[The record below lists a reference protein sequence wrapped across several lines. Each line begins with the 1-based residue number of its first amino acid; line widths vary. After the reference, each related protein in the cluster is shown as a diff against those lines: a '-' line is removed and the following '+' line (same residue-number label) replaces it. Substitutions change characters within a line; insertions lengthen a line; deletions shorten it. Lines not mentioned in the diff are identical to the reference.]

1 MSSARSSSIRRRL
14 FEYSD
19 KIEGEERQGEDC
31 GADRELVFNAN
42 LWFPIVRDL
51 SRAGLGYFTI
61 MVTTSLRSRQET
73 VPAPISL
80 SVITPIYN
88 EEKNIPILVDQL
100 LAVLHTL
107 QKPFEIIAIN
117 DGSRDGSLAELRKQ
131 ASLHPELKVVDF
143 RRNYGQTAAIMAGI
157 DHASGDI
164 IVSIDADL
172 QNDPHDIPAL
182 LAKLDEGFDVVSGW
196 RKDRQDEAFRRNF
209 FSRVANWVISS
220 ISGVRLHDYGCT
232 LKAYRSDVVKDVRL
246 YGEMHRF
253 IPIYASWMGAKVV
266 DMPVRHHARRHGYSN
281 YGLERI
287 LKVVLDLIV
296 VKFLDRYMVK
306 PIYVFGGFGILSLF
320 FGVVSFGAMIVLKI
334 VDNISM
340 ISTPLPLVTVMAV
353 MTGISSI
360 LMGLLAEMLVRTY
373 FESQQRTN
381 YHVRERI
388 NFERAT

>member
-1 MSSARSSSIRRRL
+1 MAT
-14 FEYSD
+14 
-19 KIEGEERQGEDC
+19 
-31 GADRELVFNAN
+31 
-42 LWFPIVRDL
+42 
-51 SRAGLGYFTI
+51 TI
-61 MVTTSLRSRQET
+61 LRPAQEA
-73 VPAPISL
+73 VQAPIYL

-100 LAVLHTL
+100 LAVLQTL

-172 QNDPHDIPAL
+172 QNDAHDIPAL

-209 FSRVANWVISS
+209 LSRIANGVISS

-266 DMPVRHHARRHGYSN
+266 DMPVRHYARRHGHSN

-287 LKVVLDLIV
+287 VKVILDLIV

-306 PIYVFGGFGILSLF
+306 PIYVFGGFGILSLV
-320 FGVVSFGAMIVLKI
+320 FGAVSFMAMIVLKI

-353 MTGISSI
+353 MTGISTT
-360 LMGLLAEMLVRTY
+360 LAPIQL
-373 FESQQRTN
+373 
-381 YHVRERI
+381 
-388 NFERAT
+388 A

>member
-1 MSSARSSSIRRRL
+1 MAT
-14 FEYSD
+14 
-19 KIEGEERQGEDC
+19 
-31 GADRELVFNAN
+31 
-42 LWFPIVRDL
+42 
-51 SRAGLGYFTI
+51 TI
-61 MVTTSLRSRQET
+61 LRPAQEA
-73 VPAPISL
+73 VQAPIYL

-100 LAVLHTL
+100 LAVLQTL

-117 DGSRDGSLAELRKQ
+117 DGSRDGSLAELREQ

-172 QNDPHDIPAL
+172 QNDAHDIPAL

-209 FSRVANWVISS
+209 LSRIANGVISS

-266 DMPVRHHARRHGYSN
+266 DMPVRHYPRRHGHSN

-287 LKVVLDLIV
+287 VKVILDLIV

-306 PIYVFGGFGILSLF
+306 PIYVFGGFGILSLV
-320 FGVVSFGAMIVLKI
+320 FGAVSFMAMIVLKI

-388 NFERAT
+388 NFERAK

>member
-1 MSSARSSSIRRRL
+1 MAT
-14 FEYSD
+14 
-19 KIEGEERQGEDC
+19 
-31 GADRELVFNAN
+31 
-42 LWFPIVRDL
+42 
-51 SRAGLGYFTI
+51 TI
-61 MVTTSLRSRQET
+61 LRPAQEA
-73 VPAPISL
+73 VQAPIYL

-88 EEKNIPILVDQL
+88 EEKNIPILVNQL
-100 LAVLHTL
+100 LAVLQTL

-117 DGSRDGSLAELRKQ
+117 DGSRDGSLAELREQ

-157 DHASGDI
+157 DHASGDVI
-164 IVSIDADL
+164 ISIDADL

-209 FSRVANWVISS
+209 LSRVANGMISS

-266 DMPVRHHARRHGYSN
+266 DMPVRHYPRRHGHSN

-287 LKVVLDLIV
+287 VKVILDLIV

-306 PIYVFGGFGILSLF
+306 PIYVFGGFGILSLV
-320 FGVVSFGAMIVLKI
+320 FGAVSFMAMIVLKI

-388 NFERAT
+388 NFERAK